1 MIPRRSPRNK
11 ARYYE
16 YAIAVGESA
25 SVLNRKRYDN
35 FDDAYFDSLIKRN
48 DERAKYGRVMI
59 KRQVVR
65 RKVVIGKWEICD
77 TRKEAIAR

>member
-1 MIPRRSPRNK
+1 MIPRRSPRTK
-11 ARYYE
+11 AKYYE

-48 DERAKYGRVMI
+48 EERTKYGRALI

-65 RKVVIGKWEICD
+65 RKVTIGEWQICD
-77 TRKEAIAR
+77 LRKEPIAQ